1 MIKKTNL
8 FILLILFCS
17 AVSGQ
22 EQAINL
28 LERMTNA
35 IRTLNFTTSFVVVK
49 NNQAEP
55 YHWFHGVTEDGLEL
69 ELLSQLNGPRRD
81 LIRKDNIVSYLEPE
95 FPEPYSVNSR
105 FISGPIPDV
114 FLDDIKKL
122 LDDYEIILLG
132 RARILGHA
140 AQGIRIV
147 PKDNFRFGY
156 HLWLEQD
163 SHLLLKL
170 VVVNRQNQMLEQ
182 IQFTHLDII
191 QELPSVLKQII
202 QLELPK
208 PIETSE
214 TLIDNDF
221 SWDVLWLPKGF
232 SEINTSK
239 HRLLRSEKNV
249 EYRMFSDGLVDIS
262 VYVNNSDINK
272 RKAQFTN
279 DGATLAFSQILNNIE
294 VSIVGDI
301 PIKTAKAITDSIQ
314 LKRAK

>member
-1 MIKKTNL
+1 MIKKIPL
-8 FILLILFCS
+8 FILLTLFCS
-17 AVSGQ
+17 AVSAQ
-22 EQAINL
+22 DQAITL
-28 LERMTNA
+28 LEKMTNA

-55 YHWFHGVTEDGLEL
+55 YHWFHGVTNNGDEL

-81 LIRKDNIVSYLEPE
+81 LIRKNSTVSYLEPE

-114 FLDDIKKL
+114 FLDDITKL

-156 HLWLEQD
+156 HLWLEKD
-163 SHLLLKL
+163 SNLLLKL
-170 VVVNRQNQMLEQ
+170 VVVNKQNQMLEQ

-191 QELPSVLKQII
+191 EELPAVLKQII

-208 PIETSE
+208 PMA
-214 TLIDNDF
+214 IDELLAANDF
-221 SWDVLWLPKGF
+221 SWNVLWLPKGF
-232 SEINTSK
+232 KEINASK
-239 HRLLRSEKNV
+239 HRLLRSEKSV
-249 EYRMFSDGLVDIS
+249 EYRMFSDGLVDVS
-262 VYVNNSDINK
+262 VYVNDSEVNN

-279 DGATLAFSQILNNIE
+279 DGATLAFNQISKNIE

-301 PIKTAKAITDSIQ
+301 PIKTAKAIADSIQ
-314 LKRAK
+314 LTKAK